1 MNESIG
7 IIGGADGP
15 TAIIVGERV
24 ETALE
29 LIAGGFVAGLALGLV
44 VAVVAALVVYAV
56 MKNKN
61 KKQ

>member
-15 TAIIVGERV
+15 TAIFVGERV

-29 LIAGGFVAGLALGLV
+29 LVAGGFIAGLAVGLV
-44 VAVVAALVVYAV
+44 IAVAASVVVYFV

>member
-15 TAIIVGERV
+15 TAVIVSEGV
-24 ETALE
+24 ENALE
-29 LIAGGFVAGLALGLV
+29 LLASGFVAGLGVGLV
-44 VAVVAALVVYAV
+44 IAVIAAVVVYAV

-61 KKQ
+61 KK

>member
-15 TAIIVGERV
+15 TAVIVSEGV

-29 LIAGGFVAGLALGLV
+29 LIAGGFIAGLGVGLV
-44 VAVVAALVVYAV
+44 IAVIAAVVVYAV
-56 MKNKN
+56 MKKKN